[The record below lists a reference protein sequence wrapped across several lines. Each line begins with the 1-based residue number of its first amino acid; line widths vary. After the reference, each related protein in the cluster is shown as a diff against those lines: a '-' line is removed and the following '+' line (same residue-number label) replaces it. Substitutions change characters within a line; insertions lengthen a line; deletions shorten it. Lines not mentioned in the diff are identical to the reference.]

1 MRVENE
7 KRIFEISVL
16 FSSSTLANEE
26 IQQKTEQELLKIPIG
41 YNRYHFDFFAW
52 DFIICKLKEQKFQK
66 KIRRSLAYFYTYVY
80 WNNCNHNNFY

>member
-41 YNRYHFDFFAW
+41 YNRYHFDFFCLG
-52 DFIICKLKEQKFQK
+52 FHHL
-66 KIRRSLAYFYTYVY
+66 
-80 WNNCNHNNFY
+80 

>member
-26 IQQKTEQELLKIPIG
+26 IQQKTEQELLKILIG
-41 YNRYHFDFFAW
+41 YNMYHFDFFVW
-52 DFIICKLKEQKFQK
+52 DFIICKLKEQKFQNK
-66 KIRRSLAYFYTYVY
+66 FRRSLAYIFIHLLEYK
-80 WNNCNHNNFY
+80 